1 MAEKEREALECR
13 SAPDWHPK
21 AEGTRSLPAMPKLHK
36 CPRPTRTSTEFYL
49 KNVIFKCWYVL
60 VFVCSRRESGVPHLI
75 RLSGILSYQSD
86 PILHTASFLIVLLVG
101 GELLGSALPLK
112 AVKLVFAVV
121 VVI

>member
-49 KNVIFKCWYVL
+49 RNVYSNAGMCWCL
-60 VFVCSRRESGVPHLI
+60 CAHGGKEGSSG
-75 RLSGILSYQSD
+75 
-86 PILHTASFLIVLLVG
+86 
-101 GELLGSALPLK
+101 LLG
-112 AVKLVFAVV
+112 
-121 VVI
+121 